1 MREKTPK
8 RFFLGEVNA
17 DSLAEDVAGLVI
29 RLDAIVSSVKIE
41 DMQEQFQLRRK
52 HLIRLCD
59 AALSKA
65 LLPESLSAVAFALM
79 ASDAFEWDDN
89 VISEVVCDWSSP
101 EINYLLTPET
111 FTIHSSWLTGHSEP
125 PERPSEPAGSLLGQ
139 LISRTAKARIS
150 GDS

>member
-1 MREKTPK
+1 MRENTLK

-17 DSLAEDVAGLVI
+17 DSPAEDVAGSVI

-65 LLPESLSAVAFALM
+65 LLPEFLSAVAFALM

-101 EINYLLTPET
+101 EINYPLTPET
-111 FTIHSSWLTGHSEP
+111 FTIHRSWLTGLSEP
-125 PERPSEPAGSLLGQ
+125 PERPSEPAGSPLGQ